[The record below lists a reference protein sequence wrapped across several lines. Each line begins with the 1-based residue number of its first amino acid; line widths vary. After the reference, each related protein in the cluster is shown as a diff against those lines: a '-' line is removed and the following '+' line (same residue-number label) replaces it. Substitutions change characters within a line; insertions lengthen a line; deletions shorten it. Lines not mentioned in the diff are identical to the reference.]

1 MRPPALSLGRVTFL
15 DDGAFTADPRGME
28 AILVPVHDR
37 HGEWVDTLA
46 YHLSNP
52 AEWAIQFDDS
62 TPILGAAELA
72 RAAFYHDSITL
83 HPTPEAWLRAGC
95 KGVVVLNWGCALRD
109 LFDGVG
115 EVHCAHPLLKK
126 RLRRNFG
133 IGQPNVKAP
142 PRALCHAT

>member
-1 MRPPALSLGRVTFL
+1 MMRLSLGRVTFL
-15 DDGAFTADPRGME
+15 DDGAFAADSSGPE
-28 AILVPVHDR
+28 AILMPVHDR
-37 HGEWVDTLA
+37 YGEWVDTCA

-52 AEWAIQFDDS
+52 GEWRLQFDDS
-62 TPILGAAELA
+62 TPVLGAAELTC
-72 RAAFYHDSITL
+72 AAFHHDSITL

-133 IGQPNVKAP
+133 IGQPNIKAL
-142 PRALCHAT
+142 PRRMSHAA

>member
-1 MRPPALSLGRVTFL
+1 MRPPALSVGRVTFL
-15 DDGAFTADPRGME
+15 KGSTYTADPGGME
-28 AILVPVHDR
+28 SILVPVYDR
-37 HGEWVDTLA
+37 HGAWVDTCA
-46 YHLSNP
+46 YHLSNTG
-52 AEWAIQFDDS
+52 EWRLQFDNE

-133 IGQPNVKAP
+133 IGQPNIKAL
-142 PRALCHAT
+142 PRRMSHAA